1 MKVTVIGA
9 GSWGTAAAIQLAHNG
24 HEVCLW
30 ARRSELAEQIQNTGY
45 NEPYLPGVAL
55 PENVSAT
62 SNVGVALADAEA
74 LVMATPS
81 KAVRTTCEHLK
92 PFYKTGLPL
101 VLLTKGVENETGLLL
116 LEVVAELLGSPENL
130 AVLSGPNHAE
140 EVARGMLSATV
151 VASQSM
157 EIAELYQDLF
167 TSESFRVYTSLDT
180 TGVQLCGA
188 AKNIIAI
195 AAGCIAG
202 KGYGDNTAAMLMT
215 RGLAEISRLVEAV
228 GGESQTC
235 MGLAGMGDLVVT
247 CTSRHSRNRSFG
259 EALAAGE
266 TIASYEE
273 KTHMVVEGALACK
286 SVTHLA
292 ALHNVELPI
301 CEMVRRVVWDD
312 GAQDEMIQMLMARPA
327 KPEFY

>member
-9 GSWGTAAAIQLAHNG
+9 GSWGTAAAMQLARNG
-24 HEVCLW
+24 NEVALW
-30 ARRSELAEQIQNTGY
+30 TRRPELAACIDETGR
-45 NEPYLPGVAL
+45 NEAYLPGVAL
-55 PENVSAT
+55 PQNAKAN
-62 SNVGVALADAEA
+62 SNIEEALANTQA
-74 LVMATPS
+74 VVFATPS
-81 KAVRTTCEHLK
+81 KAIRATCEQVK
-92 PFYKTGLPL
+92 PYYLPETPL
-101 VLLTKGVENETGLLL
+101 VLLTKGVENESGLLL
-116 LEVVAELLGSPENL
+116 LDVVDEVLASRRYQ

-151 VASQSM
+151 VASQNP
-157 EIAELYQDLF
+157 EIATLFQDLF
-167 TSESFRVYTSLDT
+167 ASESFRVYTSTDVK
-180 TGVQLCGA
+180 GVQLCGA

-195 AAGCIAG
+195 AAGVAAG
-202 KGYGDNTAAMLMT
+202 KGYGDNTGAMLMT

-235 MGLAGMGDLVVT
+235 MGLAGMGDLIVT

-259 EALAAGE
+259 EALAKGE

-286 SVTHLA
+286 SVTYLA
-292 ALHNVELPI
+292 AHYEVELPI
-301 CEMVRRVVWDD
+301 CEMVRRVVWE
-312 GAQDEMIQMLMARPA
+312 GVAQDEMIQVLMARPA